1 MSDSARNPSL
11 FQCCAAATSSA
22 HGAVRPR
29 RIDQRFLRSLTD
41 AGLPTPTRTVAVT
54 ALAQVP
60 RSVPTAA
67 VVEGV
72 FTPRRIDSSLTS
84 FVVQHPEATFIV
96 DPSFCLDAEHRAI
109 AQLPGLLRPAVRP
122 PADAI
127 ATVTALRAEPG
138 LPALDFALPTHAHWD
153 HVCGLLDLPGLPVH
167 LHQVE
172 RDWVMAGPVPPVGGV
187 RDSLVNRPVAEYEL
201 DGPPVLTFTR
211 SRDLFGDGSVVL
223 VDLAGHT
230 PGSVGVLAH
239 TARGWV
245 LLAGDAAW
253 HALQIEKVR
262 QKSGFPGLFV
272 DENRELTFKT
282 LHRLHLAQ
290 QVVRVVPTH
299 DHDAAQHLAAPR
311 SQAAEPLR

>member
-1 MSDSARNPSL
+1 MSEPVRNPSL
-11 FQCCAAATSSA
+11 FQCCAAATSSLA
-22 HGAVRPR
+22 GVLRPR
-29 RIDQRFLRSLTD
+29 PIDQRFLRSLTD
-41 AGLPTPTRTVAVT
+41 AGLPTPERTVRVR

-72 FTPRRIDSSLTS
+72 FTPKRIDSSLTS
-84 FVVQHPEATFIV
+84 FVVEHPEAAFVV
-96 DPSFCLDAEHRAI
+96 DPSYCVDAEHRAI
-109 AQLPGLLRPAVRP
+109 AQLPSLLRPAVRP
-122 PADAI
+122 PADTI
-127 ATVTALRAEPG
+127 PTVTALRAETD

-167 LHQVE
+167 LHSVE
-172 RDWVMAGPVPPVGGV
+172 REWVTGKPVAPVGGV
-187 RDSLVNRPVAEYEL
+187 RDALLDRPVVEYDL
-201 DGPPVLTFTR
+201 DGPPVLTFAR

-262 QKSGFPGLFV
+262 QKAGFPGLFV
-272 DENRELTFKT
+272 DDDRELTFKT

-290 QVVRVVPTH
+290 RVIRVVPTH
-299 DHDAAQHLAAPR
+299 DHAAAQHLVTAR
-311 SQAAEPLR
+311 REAAEPLA

>member
-1 MSDSARNPSL
+1 MSDPVRNSSL
-11 FQCCAAATSSA
+11 FQCCAAVTTSIT
-22 HGAVRPR
+22 GAIRPR
-29 RIDQRFLRSLTD
+29 RADQRFLRSLTD
-41 AGLPTPTRTVAVT
+41 AGLPTPQRTVTVT
-54 ALAQVP
+54 ALQQTE
-60 RSVPTAA
+60 RSVPTSA

-72 FTPRRIDSSLTS
+72 FTPKRIGSSLTS
-84 FVVQHPEATFIV
+84 FVIQHPEATFIV

-122 PADAI
+122 PADTI
-127 ATVTALRAEPG
+127 ATITALEAEPG

-167 LHQVE
+167 MHSVE
-172 RDWVMAGPVPPVGGV
+172 KDWVTTGPVAPVGGV
-187 RDSLVNRPVAEYEL
+187 RDGLLDRPMVEYEL
-201 DGPPVLTFTR
+201 DGPPVLTFAR

-253 HALQIEKVR
+253 HALQIEKIR
-262 QKSGFPGLFV
+262 QKSGFPGIFV
-272 DENRELTFKT
+272 DVDRDLTFKT

-290 QVVRVVPTH
+290 RLVKVVPTH
-299 DHDAAQHLAAPR
+299 DHAAAQHLTTR
-311 SQAAEPLR
+311 YQEAAEPLP